1 MTIHSRKT
9 DHRLEGSLVNRT
21 VRDQRVNDMI
31 DDVRR
36 DDGLVVRRQ
45 QQQQQQLGLTI
56 SDGAVRADTMQYEQ

>member
-9 DHRLEGSLVNRT
+9 DHRLEGSLASRT

-45 QQQQQQLGLTI
+45 QQQQQLGLTI